1 MKKFIKSRLIKAD
14 LIEIDSDLSKN
25 GIKNMS
31 SMVMIKYALVTI
43 ANLVDFE
50 STLRSLYKEN
60 PHLSHEYKKTS
71 KEFDF
76 GKYLRNKFIG
86 HIKDELLEKAI
97 EWRPEILYAIQRTNE
112 QDVMFVYNLYILE
125 TAINTYINADG
136 EHKVFDSET
145 DLFYP
150 PDTTRFL
157 IFITTI
163 VRSGI
168 HFMTLVG
175 DVLLKDI
182 DILDPDNKDLMHW
195 LRAGE
200 TEFEY
205 IRK

>member
-1 MKKFIKSRLIKAD
+1 MEKFIKSRLIKAD
-14 LIEIDSDLSKN
+14 LVEIDNDLSKN
-25 GIKNMS
+25 GMS
-31 SMVMIKYALVTI
+31 SMSNMVMIKHALVTI

-50 STLRSLYKEN
+50 STLRPLYKEN

-71 KEFDF
+71 KEFNF

-86 HIKDELLEKAI
+86 HIKDELLDKAI
-97 EWRPEILYAIQRTNE
+97 EWRPEILYDLQRTDE
-112 QDVMFVYNLYILE
+112 QNVMLVYNLYILE
-125 TAINTYINADG
+125 TAINTYIDTDG
-136 EHKVFDSET
+136 KHKVFDSET
-145 DLFYP
+145 DLFYTQ
-150 PDTTRFL
+150 DMTRFL

-175 DVLLKDI
+175 GVLLKDI
-182 DILDPDNKDLMHW
+182 NILDPDNKDFMLW
-195 LRAGE
+195 VRAGK